1 MLHFSLNKKLCHLF
15 LNCVLIAVI
24 WCIFI
29 CGSAHAARNQFDEY
43 QVKAAFLYNLTNF
56 TFWPDDCFA
65 SEESPFVITILG
77 KNPFGKS
84 LELLVKDERVNNHPI
99 QIRQIKQLK
108 ELEIT
113 HILFIPSEFKK
124 EFTPTLKHSSQSGLL
139 TVSDYPD
146 FCKLGGAVNLLIDKN
161 RFNLEINP
169 AAAKQHNLK
178 FSSKL
183 LQLARLVETV
193 SQ

>member
-1 MLHFSLNKKLCHLF
+1 MLRFSLNKKLCHHL
-15 LNCVLIAVI
+15 LNDVLIAVI
-24 WCIFI
+24 WCTFMCIP
-29 CGSAHAARNQFDEY
+29 AHAARNQFDEY
-43 QVKAAFLYNLTNF
+43 QIKAAFLYNLTNF
-56 TFWPDDCFA
+56 TFWPDDCFI
-65 SEESPFVITILG
+65 SDESPFVITILG

-99 QIRQIKQLK
+99 QIRQIKQIS
-108 ELEIT
+108 ELDLT
-113 HILFIPSEFKK
+113 HILFVPSEFKK
-124 EFTPTLKHSSQSGLL
+124 EVAPALKHFSQSGLL

-161 RFNLEINP
+161 RLNLELNP
-169 AAAKQHNLK
+169 TAAKQHNLK